1 LKKYLFLFLIV
12 YLASIIGC
20 ATKYDLQHVQGKLDL
35 DIQSLKLDIQSIKEE
50 NASIRKNIEKTNESI
65 ANLTKILADIKKVN
79 IQTLGGRQELLRKD
93 YSEST
98 AKDGGCND
106 IKKKLDQIS
115 NKVDFIE
122 DFFEIAKNQK
132 QLERDDSK
140 NVLTAKMVEKS
151 VYELAYETF
160 KEGKYDKARIRF
172 QRFLNQY
179 PKTAYSDDAMFWIG
193 ECYYLEKKYK
203 EAIREYGKLIKNY
216 PKGNKVP
223 SALLMQGLSFLRLND
238 TPSAKLLLQRVIT
251 NYPNTN
257 EARIAKEQLIE
268 IN

>member
-1 LKKYLFLFLIV
+1 MKKYLFLFLIV

-122 DFFEIAKNQK
+122 DFLDMRAEKGIKS
-132 QLERDDSK
+132 DSK
-140 NVLTAKMVEKS
+140 NVVTGKMVEKS

-268 IN
+268 NN